1 MAQREVIPEKK
12 ALLKP
17 EMTANINIITA
28 ERENVLLIPAMAV
41 SRQAGEMYANVPAA
55 DPLVQEFDRKP
66 VELGINDGEKY
77 ELLAGL
83 NEGDTVVISGEV
95 ESRWSAGGRGRMG
108 GSSGAMRVMR
118 MGSRGR

>member
-1 MAQREVIPEKK
+1 
-12 ALLKP
+12 
-17 EMTANINIITA
+17 
-28 ERENVLLIPAMAV
+28 
-41 SRQAGEMYANVPAA
+41 
-55 DPLVQEFDRKP
+55 

-83 NEGDTVVISGEV
+83 SEGDTVVISGEV
-95 ESRWSAGGRGRMG
+95 ESRWSGGGRGRMG